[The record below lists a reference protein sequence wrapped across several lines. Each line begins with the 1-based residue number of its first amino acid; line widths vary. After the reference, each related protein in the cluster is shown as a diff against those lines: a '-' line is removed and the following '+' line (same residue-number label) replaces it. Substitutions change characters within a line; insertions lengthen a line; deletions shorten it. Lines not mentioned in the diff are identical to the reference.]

1 MNKNIPQTLPPPDKK
16 IPTSVILIGSFE
28 IAMALL
34 GVIIAVL
41 VGQFDTHTL
50 AYLVLLLVYG
60 AMGAGILAIQEW
72 ARFANVVLHLIAV
85 PYAFYTVTFWGAP
98 SDWRMVSQLLISF
111 AIVVALTRPT
121 IRYKFQTVVP
131 RKKRHQ

>member
-34 GVIIAVL
+34 GVIIVVL
-41 VGQFDTHTL
+41 VGQVDANTL

-60 AMGAGILAIQEW
+60 AMGAGLLAIQEW
-72 ARFANVVLHLIAV
+72 ARFANVVLHMIAV
-85 PYAFYTVTFWGAP
+85 PYAFYTVTFLGAP
-98 SDWRMVSQLLISF
+98 SDWRLASQLLISF
-111 AIVVALTRPT
+111 TIVVALTRPA

-131 RKKRHQ
+131 KKKRHQ

>member
-1 MNKNIPQTLPPPDKK
+1 MNKNIPQILPPPDKK

-41 VGQFDTHTL
+41 IGQLNTHMM

-60 AMGAGILAIQEW
+60 AMGAGLLAIQEW

-85 PYAFYTVTFWGAP
+85 PYAFYTVTFLGAP

-111 AIVVALTRPT
+111 AVVVALTRPT
-121 IRYKFQTVVP
+121 IRYKFKTVVP
-131 RKKRHQ
+131 RKKHHQ

>member
-1 MNKNIPQTLPPPDKK
+1 MNKNIPQILPPPDKK

-41 VGQFDTHTL
+41 VGQLDTHTMF
-50 AYLVLLLVYG
+50 YLVRLLVYG
-60 AMGAGILAIQEW
+60 AIGAGLLAIQEW

-85 PYAFYTVTFWGAP
+85 PYTFYTVTFLGAP